1 MISVKKPEVAV
12 PEEKKGIKG
21 QKPPSEGLMQK
32 RKCMNVL
39 IVDDHKNTLRLMAI
53 AVTGLGHD
61 VRTAKDGEEALREFE
76 SSSFNGERVDLV
88 LTDYKMPGMDGLEL
102 LKRLKEI
109 DPDLKVIVVT
119 AHYELIDLQ
128 AFKDAGALDV
138 MSKPLGREEIEGA
151 IEKAKQ
157 AMDG

>member
-1 MISVKKPEVAV
+1 MISMKKPEVAV

-39 IVDDHKNTLRLMAI
+39 LVDDHKNTLRLIAI
-53 AVTGLGHD
+53 AVTGLGHN
-61 VRTAKDGEEALREFE
+61 VKTAKDGEEALKEFE
-76 SSSFNGERVDLV
+76 SSSFNGERIDLV
-88 LTDYKMPGMDGLEL
+88 LTDYKMPRMDGLEL

-109 DPDLKVIVVT
+109 DPELRVIVMT
-119 AHYELIDLQ
+119 AHFELINLQ
-128 AFKDAGALDV
+128 TFKDAGALDV
-138 MSKPLGREEIEGA
+138 ISKPLGREEIEGA

-157 AMDG
+157 AMEA